1 MASFDSMAAPPNL
14 RATILWPHFRICEQW
29 CARALV
35 YAGHAR
41 FLTPPSRVS
50 EGVSGE
56 NGVRKLTDCAD
67 RRGIAFESRLA
78 HKSPD
83 FGLTRKSAVSGEI
96 VGEIRKSGFRDL
108 VRNS

>member
-1 MASFDSMAAPPNL
+1 MDSGGAF
-14 RATILWPHFRICEQW
+14 FR
-29 CARALV
+29 V
-35 YAGHAR
+35 SVAR
-41 FLTPPSRVS
+41 FG

-56 NGVRKLTDCAD
+56 NVVPKSTNCAD
-67 RRGIAFESRLA
+67 RRGAAFESRPA

-83 FGLTRKSAVSGEI
+83 FGLARKSAVSGEI